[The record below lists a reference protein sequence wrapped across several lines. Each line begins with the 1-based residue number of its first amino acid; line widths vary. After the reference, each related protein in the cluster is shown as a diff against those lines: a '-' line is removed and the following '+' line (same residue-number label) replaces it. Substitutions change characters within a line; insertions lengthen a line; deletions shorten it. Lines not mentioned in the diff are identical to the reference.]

1 MITIKSINHKCISF
15 VKKKEESEKKKKEKK
30 YSYFIDLIKKHSM
43 ERSNILDYV
52 RMIMH
57 DATLLAEILSKRLID
72 EFIEI
77 LKIFFAAQSY

>member
-1 MITIKSINHKCISF
+1 
-15 VKKKEESEKKKKEKK
+15 
-30 YSYFIDLIKKHSM
+30 M